1 MRRVHLPALPA
12 LPEALSPRSVPQL
25 VAGVAQNAESMVTRA
40 ARAAG
45 LRRRAVWSRPGRH
58 HIEVHGIAQP
68 GGDRLA
74 AQIERALEE
83 LSGVEWA
90 RVNAPSGRV
99 VVAVGTSPP
108 RLRELIAVI
117 AAVERTDGREPDPD
131 CPEPHPPEEG
141 PRTRRAMTRIAT
153 DAFGLGLS
161 AAVRI
166 MPFTRAPGELAGLL
180 RAVDLHPRLR
190 SLADRGLPGDHRADS
205 WLPFATVL
213 AQGLTGG
220 WAGILLDGA
229 QRVLQWGEARAQL
242 AAWEQVEPLLAGSP
256 ERASAAPPPDE
267 RPHPK
272 PDGPVERY
280 LARVLESGTVAG
292 ATALAMAGRKR
303 AAALALASIPSAA
316 VAGREAYGARLGWL
330 LARRGVIAMDRT
342 VLRELERLDVL
353 VLDAA
358 VLRSERGVLTDLLP
372 LPGVDAEEVAGRAFD
387 LFDPETPERVREADG
402 WTLGPLDALRLP
414 DGAGTEQVE
423 RLRPDGGTLL
433 GLVDG
438 DRLAAVVRVAAEPAP
453 GVDALPAAARRA
465 GLRLLVAGNGNNG
478 RDNRKGAGKND
489 GDGNG
494 GQGDGNGIA
503 DGEHEFGEDF
513 ADGWLPGG
521 TRLAGSIRSLQA
533 DGATVALV
541 SADPRAL
548 AAADCGLG
556 MWHADEPPPWGAH
569 LLVGSDLGVAA
580 LVVEAVGLARTVA
593 RQSIALAT
601 GGSGLGAVS
610 AFTAAPEQLPA
621 RTMAAVN
628 AAAGLAIGNGVWRA
642 GRLPQRRASTAAP
655 PTPWHLM
662 PVRTVLDRLG
672 SDDAGL
678 STAEVERRDPAA
690 PVGPAEAPDLPRAF
704 VEELANPLTPVL
716 AGGAG
721 LSAAVGSMAD
731 AALVGG
737 VIGLTALIGAAH
749 RVNTER
755 SLTELLSRSAV
766 TARVR
771 RDGTEQVVAADRLVP
786 GDVVVF
792 EPGDAVPAD
801 CRVIEADGLE
811 TDESSLT
818 GESLPVSKTS
828 QPVVA
833 SAVAERRS
841 MLYEGT
847 SVAAGRGL
855 AVVVATGADTE
866 VGRSMALAGE
876 AAPTSGVE
884 ARLGRLTR
892 MSIPLAA
899 SSAVAVAG
907 AGLLR
912 GVPLA
917 ESAGTAANLAVASVP
932 EGLPFLVSAAQL
944 AAARRLAEHGAL
956 VRNPRTIE
964 ALGRVDV
971 LCFDKTGTLTEGELM
986 LAGLGDGDRYAELD
1000 SIDKPLRSVLA
1011 AALRATPAADRP
1023 EEVSQQTD
1031 RAVLTGARRAG
1042 VGTGSRAHP
1051 WHQTDALPFEPSR
1064 GYHASVGRY
1073 RGRHL
1078 LSVKGAPETI
1088 LPRCTRQGG
1097 RTLDDAGRRA
1107 LQATLDRHAGAG
1119 QRVLAVAERDLPGDR
1134 NLPDDTVSGDGDRD
1148 PSGDTVTE
1156 DDVRDLTFVGFLALS
1171 DGVRESAAPAVH
1183 RIRQAGV
1190 HTIMITGDHPAT
1202 AEAIAAIISTDGTE
1216 QRVVTAPELDRLD
1229 DDALAERLAR
1239 TDVVARCTPTHKVRI
1254 IRALQKCGRTV
1265 AMTGDGA
1272 NDAPAIRLADVGIAL
1287 GQRGTPAARA
1297 AADLVVTDDRLETII
1312 ATLVEGRAMWSSV
1325 RHALSILVGGNI
1337 GEIAFSVLTAALTG
1351 RSALNGRQ
1359 MLLVNL
1365 LTDLAPAMAIA
1376 VRAPRP
1382 ERTDGLLTE
1391 GPETSLGA
1399 TLSREIALRAGTT
1412 TLGATTGW
1420 TLARYTGTRRR
1431 AGTVALASLVG
1442 TQLGQT
1448 LLDGGRSRSVLAS
1461 TAASVAV
1468 LAGVIQ
1474 TPGLSHFFGCTP
1486 LGPVGWGIAAG
1497 SALGATL
1504 TNTAVGRLVTPPAA
1518 DDHPDGTGE
1527 VGRTGDLDTTG
1538 GTAPA
1543 GGATAACGDTT
1554 DSGRPGG

>member
-1 MRRVHLPALPA
+1 MTSLGHRLPRVHLPGINLPRLHLPNLPA
-12 LPEALSPRSVPQL
+12 AVSPGAVPDL
-25 VAGVAQNAESMVTRA
+25 VAGFSRGAESVVFRA
-40 ARAAG
+40 AQAAG
-45 LRRRAVWSRPGRH
+45 LKRRAVWSRPGRH
-58 HIEVHGIAQP
+58 HIEVHGVAQP
-68 GGDRLA
+68 GGERLA
-74 AQIERALEE
+74 AQVERALDGMP
-83 LSGVEWA
+83 GVLWA

-99 VVAVGTSPP
+99 VVAVGPPEP
-108 RLRELIAVI
+108 RLRELVAAI
-117 AAVERTDGREPDPD
+117 AAVERTDGLEPDPD

-141 PRTRRAMTRIAT
+141 PRTRSAMTRIAT

-166 MPFTRAPGELAGLL
+166 LPFTRAPGELAGFV
-180 RAVDLHPRLR
+180 RAVDLHPRLH
-190 SLADRGLPGDHRADS
+190 SLAGRGLRGDHRADS
-205 WLPFATVL
+205 VLPLAAVL

-242 AAWEQVEPLLAGSP
+242 AAWEEAEPLLAGTP
-256 ERASAAPPPDE
+256 ERASAPPPPDE
-267 RPHPK
+267 RPRGK

-280 LARVLESGTVAG
+280 LARVLESGTIAG
-292 ATALAMAGRKR
+292 AATLSLAGRKR
-303 AAALALASIPSAA
+303 AAALALASLPSAA
-316 VAGREAYGARLGWL
+316 VAGREGYAARLGWL
-330 LARRGVIAMDRT
+330 LARRGVIAMDRG

-358 VLRSERGVLTDLLP
+358 ALRSARGVLTDLVP
-372 LPGVDAEEVAGRAFD
+372 LPGSDAERVAVQAFS
-387 LFDPETPERVREADG
+387 LFDPDRPDQVQNSDSWR
-402 WTLGPLDALRLP
+402 LGPLDAMP
-414 DGAGTEQVE
+414 ASDGSGTEEVE
-423 RLRPDGGTLL
+423 RLRSAGGTLL
-433 GLVDG
+433 GLATDG
-438 DRLAAVVRVAAEPAP
+438 SLAAVVRVAAEPAP
-453 GVDALPAAARRA
+453 GIDALPAAARRA
-465 GLRLLVAGNGNNG
+465 GLRLLVAGEEEDSQ
-478 RDNRKGAGKND
+478 RY
-489 GDGNG
+489 
-494 GQGDGNGIA
+494 
-503 DGEHEFGEDF
+503 DF
-513 ADGWLPGG
+513 ADGHVPGG
-521 TRLAGSIRSLQA
+521 SRLAGSIRSLQSE
-533 DGATVALV
+533 GAMVALV
-541 SADPRAL
+541 SGDPRAL

-556 MWHADEPPPWGAH
+556 VWRPEDPAPWGAH
-569 LLVGSDLGVAA
+569 LLVGADLSVPA
-580 LVVEAVGLARTVA
+580 LVIEAAGMARTVA

-601 GGSGLGAVS
+601 AGSGLGALA
-610 AFTAAPEQLPA
+610 AFTAPPAQLPA

-628 AAAGLAIGNGVWRA
+628 AAAGLALGHGVWRA
-642 GRLPQRRASTAAP
+642 GRLPERRTSHTAP

-662 PVRTVLDRLG
+662 PVETVLARL
-672 SDDAGL
+672 DTDQAGL
-678 STAEVERRDPAA
+678 STEKIDRRGRRPAGGG
-690 PVGPAEAPDLPRAF
+690 VDGLDLPRAF

-716 AGGAG
+716 AAGAG
-721 LSAAVGSMAD
+721 LSAAVGSVAD

-737 VIGLTALIGAAH
+737 VIGLTALIGAGH
-749 RVNTER
+749 RVSTER
-755 SLTELLSRSAV
+755 SLAELLSRSAV

-771 RDGTEQVVAADRLVP
+771 RDGTERVVAADELVP
-786 GDVVVF
+786 GDVVAF
-792 EPGDAVPAD
+792 EPGDAIPAD
-801 CRVIEADGLE
+801 CRVIEAVGLE
-811 TDESSLT
+811 TDESSVT
-818 GESLPVSKTS
+818 GESLPVAKTS
-828 QPVVA
+828 HPVVA
-833 SAVAERRS
+833 AAVADRRS

-847 SVAAGRGL
+847 TVAAGRGV
-855 AVVVATGADTE
+855 AVVVATGVDTE
-866 VGRSMALAGE
+866 IGRGMALAGE
-876 AAPTSGVE
+876 ATPTSGVE

-912 GVPLA
+912 GVPLV

-971 LCFDKTGTLTEGELM
+971 LCFDKTGTLTEGRLM
-986 LAGLGDGDRYAELD
+986 LAGLGDGERYAELD
-1000 SIDKPLRSVLA
+1000 ALDKGLRPILA

-1031 RAVLTGARRAG
+1031 RAVLTGARQAG
-1042 VGTGSRAHP
+1042 VDTGTRTHA
-1051 WHQTDALPFEPSR
+1051 WHQADALPFEASR
-1064 GYHASVGRY
+1064 GYHATVGRY
-1073 RGRHL
+1073 RGKFL

-1088 LPRCTRQGG
+1088 LPRCTRRRDPGG
-1097 RTLDDAGRRA
+1097 DRELDEAGGRA
-1107 LQATLDRHAGAG
+1107 LQETLDRHAGAG
-1119 QRVLAVAERDLPGDR
+1119 QRVLAVAERELPT
-1134 NLPDDTVSGDGDRD
+1134 DTVG
-1148 PSGDTVTE
+1148 E
-1156 DDVRDLTFVGFLALS
+1156 DDIGDLTFVGFLALS
-1171 DGVRESAAPAVH
+1171 DGVRASAAPAVR

-1202 AEAIAAIISTDGTE
+1202 AEAIAAIISTDGVA
-1216 QRVVTAPELDRLD
+1216 QRVVTATELDQLD

-1312 ATLVEGRAMWSSV
+1312 ATLIEGRAMWSSV
-1325 RHALSILVGGNI
+1325 RHALSILVGGNL

-1376 VRAPRP
+1376 IRAPR
-1382 ERTDGLLTE
+1382 EDSMDSLLTE

-1399 TLSREIALRAGTT
+1399 TLTREIALRAGTT

-1448 LLDGGRSRSVLAS
+1448 LIDGGLSPSVLVS
-1461 TAASVAV
+1461 TAASVAL
-1468 LAGVIQ
+1468 LAAVIQ
-1474 TPGLSHFFGCTP
+1474 TPGLSQFFGCTP

-1497 SALGATL
+1497 SAISATL
-1504 TNTAVGRLVTPPAA
+1504 TNTAVDRLIGTS
-1518 DDHPDGTGE
+1518 PDGD
-1527 VGRTGDLDTTG
+1527 GRPTDRDDE
-1538 GTAPA
+1538 GT
-1543 GGATAACGDTT
+1543 TAA
-1554 DSGRPGG
+1554 SPA